1 MDSLGTGFSRT
12 TTTHGAPRMVCRA
25 AGAPAGE
32 AEPTRPGQRCQS
44 LAPGRRASDG
54 KRSVQGPPG
63 GDDETVAGVHRV
75 RGARPGLHADEVA
88 ARQGPDR
95 HDLLLGA
102 EGEKE
107 RCDVRPGE
115 ADGGRP

>member
-1 MDSLGTGFSRT
+1 MYALPRNTNVRTNHETKRRYGRNSPGEPMDSLGTGFSRT

-75 RGARPGLHADEVA
+75 
-88 ARQGPDR
+88 
-95 HDLLLGA
+95 
-102 EGEKE
+102 
-107 RCDVRPGE
+107 
-115 ADGGRP
+115 